1 VVETSCPVHCDV
13 CLLLVQLHSTDPRF
27 SAAASLT
34 SLHLLAVL
42 RHVVRA
48 DGPQEFDVIVA
59 VVLGHLLCIGF
70 VRTLQGQQHNFHL
83 PVEPIVEQ
91 EVVGHA
97 DPVGFHG
104 MSLAIIIIPNIP
116 WKQKGVDHQFLERDH
131 QLLWDLFLLQQWVG
145 SPTFL
150 AQGNPWIQGS
160 SSNKDRSLEAQGR

>member
-1 VVETSCPVHCDV
+1 VEEKLSPCWAGIA
-13 CLLLVQLHSTDPRF
+13 RF

-48 DGPQEFDVIVA
+48 DGPQEFDVIIA
-59 VVLGHLLCIGF
+59 VVLGHLLCIGL
-70 VRTLQGQQHNFHL
+70 VRTTYIDLHL

-116 WKQKGVDHQFLERDH
+116 WKQKGVQRESSAPLGFISPPLPPSWHRDIH
-131 QLLWDLFLLQQWVG
+131 GFRFFFLLWTWIYFQEGKGDAK
-145 SPTFL
+145 SANPTSR
-150 AQGNPWIQGS
+150 QVCCWN
-160 SSNKDRSLEAQGR
+160 